1 MADSPGSSPP
11 SPSSVDAL
19 YGVAVDRKP
28 FSILSLQSAKARHER
43 IAMVTCY
50 DASFAQVLSAAGV
63 DMQLIGDSL
72 GMVIQGHD
80 STLPVCLTDVAYH
93 TACVARAKPRSMV
106 VADMPYGTYHE
117 SPEQAFRNAAVLMQS
132 GAQMVKIEGGSWLV
146 PTVDFLVRR
155 GIPVCAHLG
164 LTPQSV
170 HALGGY
176 RVQGRGAAGDRLI
189 AEAKALEQAGASVV
203 LVELIPSP
211 LGHALTEALSVP
223 TIGIGAGPGTSG
235 QVLVL
240 HDLLD
245 VTPGRKARFVKNYM
259 ALGGSVQKAVALF
272 VQEVKSGDY
281 PGPEHGFAE

>member
-1 MADSPGSSPP
+1 MAETPGNPA
-11 SPSSVDAL
+11 SVQQAAEPVYGAAL
-19 YGVAVDRKP
+19 DKKP
-28 FSILSLQSAKARHER
+28 FSILSLQSARARGER

-63 DMQLIGDSL
+63 DIQLIGDSL
-72 GMVIQGHD
+72 GMVVQGHD
-80 STLPVCLTDVAYH
+80 TTLPVTLADIAYH
-93 TACVARAKPRSMV
+93 TACVARARPRSMV
-106 VADMPYGTYHE
+106 VADMPYGSYHE
-117 SPEQAFRNAAVLMQS
+117 SPEQAFRNAAALMQA
-132 GAQMVKIEGGSWLV
+132 GAQMVKIEGGQWLV
-146 PTVDFLVRR
+146 PTVEFLVQRS
-155 GIPVCAHLG
+155 IPVCAHLG

-176 RVQGRGAAGDRLI
+176 RVQGRGPAGDRLI
-189 AEAKALEQAGASVV
+189 AEAKALERAGASII

-211 LGHALTEALSVP
+211 LGHALTEAVSVP

-259 ALGGSVQKAVALF
+259 ALGGSVQAAVALF
-272 VQEVKSGDY
+272 VQEVKSGAY